1 MFATAHAF
9 GAGEP
14 EIPNKYTH
22 DKHGKDKIFGV
33 TSCKRLP
40 RLKGREKRQDGRV
53 TRLIPC
59 SSPRPRRWFFFFL
72 VFFPRRWQWIQLFPA
87 LVSPTYSMK
96 TTLQP
101 KLVTNLQVEEI
112 EILDRDSH
120 SLTLLTISTQSNI
133 TRYVIII
140 DESPI
145 SINPCA
151 SVDYFP
157 RQ

>member
-1 MFATAHAF
+1 
-9 GAGEP
+9 
-14 EIPNKYTH
+14 
-22 DKHGKDKIFGV
+22 
-33 TSCKRLP
+33 
-40 RLKGREKRQDGRV
+40 
-53 TRLIPC
+53 
-59 SSPRPRRWFFFFL
+59 
-72 VFFPRRWQWIQLFPA
+72 
-87 LVSPTYSMK
+87 MK

-145 SINPCA
+145 SINSCA

>member
-1 MFATAHAF
+1 MVSFWKIENTWKNAKRRKIGIKEEIVRGLYCSRRPTHSGPVNQRSQQVYTRQTA
-9 GAGEP
+9 E
-14 EIPNKYTH
+14 
-22 DKHGKDKIFGV
+22 DKIFGV

-40 RLKGREKRQDGRV
+40 RLKEREKRQDSRV

-101 KLVTNLQVEEI
+101 MLVTNLQI
-112 EILDRDSH
+112 EITVLDRDSRFRF
-120 SLTLLTISTQSNI
+120 SQFK
-133 TRYVIII
+133 
-140 DESPI
+140 
-145 SINPCA
+145 SIK
-151 SVDYFP
+151 D
-157 RQ
+157 